1 MTRETAGSR
10 RDPERVGATGS
21 ICAVVTLRAAG
32 VATGPGSVGVVYNRW
47 ACAQFN
53 VPSATSQFAGEKVSK
68 RRTVPSGV
76 SVDTF
81 GSTVFRCARKQICSA
96 NAKCRLCK
104 IPS

>member
-10 RDPERVGATGS
+10 RDPERVGATVS

-53 VPSATSQFAGEKVSK
+53 VPSATSQFACEKVSK
-68 RRTVPSGV
+68 RRTVPSRCQCRYFREHSV
-76 SVDTF
+76 SVRQETNLF
-81 GSTVFRCARKQICSA
+81 C
-96 NAKCRLCK
+96 
-104 IPS
+104 